1 MTIKNTENHMP
12 SNYDPMTEI
21 ALGLSMIFFTMM
33 ILFSLPMQ
41 DQHMRKGQGK
51 SLSSTQ
57 PSTQGTIGEGLS
69 SRKHKYILF
78 DGKHFFSNDGLKLGK
93 AEIDKI
99 LENNSVIQIGLQKD
113 MRLREISYLERMF
126 FGKKILLSIIE
137 KDNYS
142 KNGQIQ

>member
-69 SRKHKYILF
+69 SKKPKYLLF
-78 DGKHFFSNDGLKLGK
+78 DGNHFFSNDGLKLGE
-93 AEIDKI
+93 AEIHEIIEK
-99 LENNSVIQIGLQKD
+99 NSVIQIGLPEN
-113 MRLREISYLERMF
+113 MRVREINYLEKMF
-126 FGKKILLSIIE
+126 FGKKIFLSII
-137 KDNYS
+137 KKANYS
-142 KNGQIQ
+142 KDGQVQ

>member
-1 MTIKNTENHMP
+1 MP

-21 ALGLSMIFFTMM
+21 ALGLSIIFFTMM
-33 ILFSLPMQ
+33 ILLSLPTQ

-69 SRKHKYILF
+69 SKKPKYLLF
-78 DGKHFFSNDGLKLGK
+78 DGKHFFSNDGLKLGE

-99 LENNSVIQIGLQKD
+99 IENNSVIQIGLPKNL
-113 MRLREISYLERMF
+113 RLREISYLEKMF
-126 FGKKILLSIIE
+126 FGKKIFLSIIE
-137 KDNYS
+137 KANNS
-142 KNGQIQ
+142 KNGQIK